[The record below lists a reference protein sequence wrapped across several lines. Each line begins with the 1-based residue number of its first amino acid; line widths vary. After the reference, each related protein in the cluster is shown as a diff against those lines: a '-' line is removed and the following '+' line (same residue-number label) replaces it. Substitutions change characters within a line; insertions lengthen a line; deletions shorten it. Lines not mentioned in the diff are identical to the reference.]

1 MEKITFKNLHH
12 ISELKDVQNKLNKN
26 IKNPGIYIWGYVVD
40 NKLSEI
46 LEIKDTTFNAN
57 TMKFIPYYIGL
68 DSNLFNRINKHKKFD
83 KGDAR
88 KYTRMSEEYMLKF
101 FKDCKNNNFPIKND
115 DKDIHKEYLK
125 LNDSKEKE
133 NITYYNNSDFLT
145 ETYGN
150 ECIVNHQKKTEMPIT
165 KFNEDNGYIIN
176 DSLMRIYD
184 YSNKSIHKNNLWFS
198 YALFTDSQDFINCK
212 LEDFEALTFYSL
224 KGKTI
229 SKTKKID
236 NISKNIQV
244 CYEANELENIFKC
257 NNINRS
263 IIEKKYIKDKKVIF
277 EGY

>member
-12 ISELKDVQNKLNKN
+12 ISELKDVIKKLDKN

-40 NKLSEI
+40 TKISKI
-46 LEIKDTTFNAN
+46 LEIKDTKFNVN
-57 TMKFIPYYIGL
+57 TMKFIPYYVGL
-68 DSNLFNRINKHKKFD
+68 DSNLFNRVSKHYKFD

-101 FKDCKNNNFPIKND
+101 FKDCKNNNYPIKND
-115 DKDIHKEYLK
+115 DKDIHEHYL
-125 LNDSKEKE
+125 NINIQQE
-133 NITYYNNSDFLT
+133 NIIYYNNSDFLT
-145 ETYGN
+145 KTYGTD
-150 ECIVNHQKKTEMPIT
+150 CIVNYQKKTEMPIT
-165 KFNEDNGYIIN
+165 KFNEDNGHIIK
-176 DSLMRIYD
+176 DSLMGIFD

-198 YALFTDSQDFINCK
+198 YALYKDSQDLINCK

-244 CYEANELENIFKC
+244 CYEGDELENIFKC

-263 IIEKKYIKDKKVIF
+263 IIDANFINKNKQVKF
-277 EGY
+277 PGY

>member
-12 ISELKDVQNKLNKN
+12 ISELKDVIKKLDKN

-40 NKLSEI
+40 TKISKI
-46 LEIKDTTFNAN
+46 LEIKDTKFNVN
-57 TMKFIPYYIGL
+57 TMKFIPYYVGL
-68 DSNLFNRINKHKKFD
+68 DSNLFNRISKHYKFD

-101 FKDCKNNNFPIKND
+101 FKDCKNNNYPIKND
-115 DKDIHKEYLK
+115 DKDIHEHYL
-125 LNDSKEKE
+125 NINIQQE
-133 NITYYNNSDFLT
+133 NIIYYNNSDFLT
-145 ETYGN
+145 KTYGTD
-150 ECIVNHQKKTEMPIT
+150 CIVNYQKKTEMPIT
-165 KFNEDNGYIIN
+165 KFNEDNGHIIK
-176 DSLMRIYD
+176 DSLMGIFD

-198 YALFTDSQDFINCK
+198 YALYKDSQDFINCK

-244 CYEANELENIFKC
+244 CYEGDELENIFKC
-257 NNINRS
+257 NNIIRS
-263 IIEKKYIKDKKVIF
+263 IIDANFINKNKQVKF
-277 EGY
+277 PGY